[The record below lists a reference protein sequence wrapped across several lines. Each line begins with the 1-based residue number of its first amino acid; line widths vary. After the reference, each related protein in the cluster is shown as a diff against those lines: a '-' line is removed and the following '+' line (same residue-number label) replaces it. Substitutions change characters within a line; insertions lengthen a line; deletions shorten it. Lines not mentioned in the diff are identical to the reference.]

1 MRRRTHERLQVLLKP
16 DGRVLTSLPVDDPA
30 ARWQVVGWTREAGA
44 AVSFIRAEIAG
55 ASWAAIIPST
65 ALAAPAQGAVVV
77 VLSRQTPAD
86 QVPLSG
92 WARFC

>member
-1 MRRRTHERLQVLLKP
+1 MTRHARERLQVLLQP
-16 DGRVLTSLPVDDPA
+16 DGRVLTSLAVDDPA
-30 ARWQVVGWTREAGA
+30 ARWQVVGWTREAGT

-65 ALAAPAQGAVVV
+65 ALAASEQGAVVV
-77 VLSRQTPAD
+77 VLSRQTPDD